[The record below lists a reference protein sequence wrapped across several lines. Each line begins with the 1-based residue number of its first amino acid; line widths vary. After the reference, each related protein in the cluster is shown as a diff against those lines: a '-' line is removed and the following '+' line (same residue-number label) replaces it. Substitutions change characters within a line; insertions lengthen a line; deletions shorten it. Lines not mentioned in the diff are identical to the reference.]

1 MLRNQITCT
10 SSLYKR
16 YMKIKIS
23 QADDPTSKNVVATIV
38 NFTYMRELAI
48 LFFLNVLIDNNN
60 N

>member
-1 MLRNQITCT
+1 
-10 SSLYKR
+10 
-16 YMKIKIS
+16 MKTKIS
-23 QADDPTSKNVVATIV
+23 QADDLTSKNVVATIV

>member
-1 MLRNQITCT
+1 MIRNQTT
-10 SSLYKR
+10 SSLIYKR

-48 LFFLNVLIDNNN
+48 LLFLNVLIDNNN

>member
-1 MLRNQITCT
+1 
-10 SSLYKR
+10 
-16 YMKIKIS
+16 MKTKIS

-48 LFFLNVLIDNNN
+48 LVFLNVLIDNNN

>member
-1 MLRNQITCT
+1 MLRKQITCT